1 MKRPWARVMK
11 EVVQRERKVKVSFRE
26 IPRLVKEEVTFL
38 KEVLSDPRTPRA
50 SKWLLSLALSYAL
63 SPMDLIPDF
72 IPIVGHLDDLIVI
85 PALVFLALR
94 MVPREI
100 IVEHQ
105 KRELFPPGC
114 RSQARNLPWAL

>member
-1 MKRPWARVMK
+1 MK
-11 EVVQRERKVKVSFRE
+11 EVVLRERKVKVSFRE

-94 MVPREI
+94 MVPRKVI
-100 IVEHQ
+100 SEHRG
-105 KRELFPPGC
+105 KRTVC
-114 RSQARNLPWAL
+114 T